1 MADPNIYIPSEG
13 EFAPSPLERYLPP
26 VPRGVAARWL
36 QQHAAPGGWVL
47 EPFGASPHWA
57 VEAARAGYRVLV
69 AANNPVA
76 RFLLEMHAQPPSAEA
91 LTAALAALGAA
102 RRGDERLEPAIL
114 ELYLTECP
122 NCAAQVPAEAFIWE
136 REAEAPHAKLLNC
149 KQCGT
154 AGEYP
159 CDEHDAA
166 RAAAYPLSG
175 PTLSRAL
182 ERIAAKDDPD
192 REHAEE
198 ALQAYLPRAAYA
210 LITIIN
216 RLDSLDTD
224 PAERRLLSA
233 LLLSACD
240 RATKLWA
247 HPSGRMRPRQLSAP
261 PQFREYNIWFEM
273 ERSIAL
279 WAQDSAPLPVT
290 EWPEAPPESGG
301 ICIYEGRMRDLA
313 AEMQDLPLAA
323 VATAVPRP
331 APAFWTLCALWA
343 GWLWGRE
350 AIGPFVLVLRR
361 RRYDWAWHSEALHA
375 ALSAVAERMT
385 DKTPLFAVLPEGES
399 GLQAATAVAA
409 TLAGLRIQA
418 LAYRHAESELQLTLR
433 KGAAQE
439 AAEAQDEAIR
449 SAAHFVLSGRGQ
461 PSAYDYLQAAALNLL
476 NKQAG
481 MGSGQT
487 DPSEVYTHTR
497 KQIAAALTMHGD
509 FVQYGGNPDTPETGV
524 WWPANPQQPRAP
536 LADRVEIAVVRS
548 LLRSQPQSTRA
559 HDEALC
565 AIFPGLLTP
574 HPALLQAVLNSY
586 AQQEDGLWQLA
597 AEDQPRQRRA
607 DLVEMRAAL
616 VILGQQLGYE
626 VQEAQ
631 EGGQAEPLR
640 WLQGGQA
647 VLNFY
652 VIASALLGEVLLG
665 ARTPAHNSL
674 IVLPGRRAPLA
685 LYKLERDPRL
695 AQAVEDGWRFLKY
708 RAVRRLLAA
717 QALTPDSIADA
728 ARLDPLTEEALQA
741 PLL

>member
-1 MADPNIYIPSEG
+1 MAQADIFLIGTAHP
-13 EFAPSPLERYLPP
+13 PSPLERYLPP
-26 VPRGVAARWL
+26 VPRGVAAQWL

-122 NCAAQVPAEAFIWE
+122 NCSAQIPAEAFIWE
-136 REAEAPHAKLLNC
+136 READAPHAKLLNC
-149 KQCGT
+149 KQCGVQ
-154 AGEYP
+154 GEYA
-159 CDEHDAA
+159 CDDQDAA

-216 RLDSLDTD
+216 RLDSLDAD
-224 PAERRLLSA
+224 AEQRRLLSA

-247 HPSGRMRPRQLSAP
+247 HPSGRMRPRQLTAP

-279 WAQDSAPLPVT
+279 WAQESEALPVT

-323 VATAVPRP
+323 VAAAVPRP

-375 ALSAVAERMT
+375 AFSAVAERMAE
-385 DKTPLFAVLPEGES
+385 KTALLALLAEGES

-409 TLAGLRIQA
+409 NLAGLRIHA
-418 LAYRHAESELQLTLR
+418 MAYRHAAAELQLTLR
-433 KGAAQE
+433 KSAPQAG
-439 AAEAQDEAIR
+439 AEAQDELIR
-449 SAAHFVLSGRGQ
+449 RAAHFALSGRGQ
-461 PSAYDYLQAAALNLL
+461 PSAYEYLQAAALNLL
-476 NKQAG
+476 SKQQA
-481 MGSGQT
+481 MGSAHT
-487 DPSEVYTHTR
+487 DPSELYNHTR
-497 KQIAAALTMHGD
+497 KQIEAALTMHGD
-509 FVQYGGNPDTPETGV
+509 FVQYGGNPEMPESGL
-524 WWPANPQQPRAP
+524 WWATNPQDARAP

-548 LLRSQPQSTRA
+548 LLRGQPQSTLA
-559 HDEALC
+559 HDQALC

-574 HPALLQAVLNSY
+574 HSALLDAVLSSY
-586 AQQEDGLWQLA
+586 AEPQAGGWQLA

-607 DLVEMRAAL
+607 DLAEMRS
-616 VILGQQLGYE
+616 ILRTLGERLGYSVTIKE
-626 VQEAQ
+626 D
-631 EGGQAEPLR
+631 EPLR
-640 WLQGGQA
+640 WEQGGQA

-652 VIASALLGEVLLG
+652 VIASALLGEVLLS
-665 ARTPAHNSL
+665 AATPAHNSL
-674 IVLPGRRAPLA
+674 VVLPGRRAPLA

-695 AQAVEDGWRFLKY
+695 AQTVEDGWRFLKY

-717 QALTPDSIADA
+717 QALTPDSIADT
-728 ARLDPLTEEALQA
+728 ARLDPLTQEALQA

>member
-1 MADPNIYIPSEG
+1 MAQADTFLIGIPHP
-13 EFAPSPLERYLPP
+13 PSPLERYLPP
-26 VPRGVAARWL
+26 VPRGVAASWL

-69 AANNPVA
+69 AANNPIA
-76 RFLLEMHAQPPSAEA
+76 RFLIEMHAQPLSAEA

-102 RRGDERLEPAIL
+102 RRGEERLEPAIL

-122 NCAAQVPAEAFIWE
+122 NCSAQVPAEAFIWE
-136 REAEAPHAKLLNC
+136 READAPHAKLLHC
-149 KQCGT
+149 KQCGVH
-154 AGEYP
+154 GEYP

-182 ERIAAKDDPD
+182 ERIASKDDPD

-216 RLDSLDTD
+216 RLDSLDADTG
-224 PAERRLLSA
+224 ERRLLSA

-247 HPSGRMRPRQLSAP
+247 HPSGRLRPRQLSAP

-279 WAQDSAPLPVT
+279 WAQPNEALPVT
-290 EWPEAPPESGG
+290 EWPDAPPESGG

-313 AEMQDLPLAA
+313 AEIHELPLAA
-323 VATAVPRP
+323 VAAAIPRP

-361 RRYDWAWHSEALHA
+361 RRYDWAWHTEALHA
-375 ALSAVAERMT
+375 ALSAVAERLS
-385 DKTPLFAVLPEGES
+385 DKTPVFALLAEAES

-409 TLAGLRIQA
+409 NLAGLRIQA
-418 LAYRHAESELQLTLR
+418 MAYRHAAAEMQLTLR
-433 KGAAQE
+433 KGAAQ
-439 AAEAQDEAIR
+439 AAEQAPDEAIR
-449 SAAHFVLSGRGQ
+449 RAARFVLNGRGQ
-461 PSAYDYLQAAALNLL
+461 PSAFEYMQAAALTLL
-476 NKQAG
+476 NKQQN

-497 KQIAAALTMHGD
+497 KQIEAAVTMHGD
-509 FVQYGGNPDTPETGV
+509 FVQHGGNPDTPESGL
-524 WWPANPQQPRAP
+524 WWPTNPQEARAP
-536 LADRVEIAVVRS
+536 LADRVEIAVVRG
-548 LLRSQPQSTRA
+548 LLRTQPESTLA
-559 HDEALC
+559 HDQALC

-574 HPALLQAVLNSY
+574 HPALLEAVLNSY
-586 AQQEDGLWQLA
+586 AQQDGELWQLA

-607 DLVEMRAAL
+607 DLVEMRAGL
-616 VILGQQLGYE
+616 LILGQQLGYE
-626 VQEAQ
+626 VEEGNAQ
-631 EGGQAEPLR
+631 GEPLR
-640 WLQGGQA
+640 WLQAGQA
-647 VLNFY
+647 VFNFY

-665 ARTPAHNSL
+665 ASTPAHNSL

-685 LYKLERDPRL
+685 LFKLERDPRL
-695 AQAVEDGWRFLKY
+695 AQAAEDGWRFLKF
-708 RAVRRLLAA
+708 RAVRRLLAT
-717 QALTPDSIADA
+717 QTLTPDSIADA
-728 ARLDPLTEEALQA
+728 VRLDPLTAEALQA